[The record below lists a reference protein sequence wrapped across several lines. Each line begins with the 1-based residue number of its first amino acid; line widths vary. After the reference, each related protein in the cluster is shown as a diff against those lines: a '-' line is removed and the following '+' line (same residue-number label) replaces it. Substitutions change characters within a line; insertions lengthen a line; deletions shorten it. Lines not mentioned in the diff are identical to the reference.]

1 MKIRKVKSLSE
12 TDFVKRSVPK
22 PVREPEVP
30 TVDETIGAITEEVKD
45 DPFETA
51 ESSGVTDEIFEG
63 IKEEPEEAKPT
74 DLLRIAE
81 EDMGTLDVASAEK
94 EYKAAEIHKEAEPLI
109 QTTVNT
115 EVKKAVKLNNERIK
129 LEVNE
134 VLADEVGYRLDKY
147 EKRRKFRQRKDFV
160 IGVLKAVAVLIVVLF
175 IFGNAQLRLRFQII
189 FKDIGDLVHGLVN
202 NEEVTS
208 NQLVED
214 MFRDLGDDLND
225 ANTIIVEE

>member
-12 TDFVKRSVPK
+12 SDFVKRSVPK
-22 PVREPEVP
+22 PAKKPEVA
-30 TVDETIGAITEEVKD
+30 TADETIGAITEEIND
-45 DPFETA
+45 DPFKASELSEAA
-51 ESSGVTDEIFEG
+51 EEIFEG
-63 IKEEPEEAKPT
+63 IKEEPRETEST
-74 DLLRIAE
+74 DILRIAE
-81 EDMGTLDVASAEK
+81 EDMGTLDVASAER

-160 IGVLKAVAVLIVVLF
+160 TGVLKAVAVLIAVLF
-175 IFGNAQLRLRFQII
+175 IFGNSQLRLRFWII

>member
-12 TDFVKRSVPK
+12 SDFVKRSVPK
-22 PVREPEVP
+22 PAKKPEVA
-30 TVDETIGAITEEVKD
+30 TADETIGAITEEIND
-45 DPFETA
+45 DPFKASELSEAA
-51 ESSGVTDEIFEG
+51 EEIFEG
-63 IKEEPEEAKPT
+63 IKEEPRETEST
-74 DLLRIAE
+74 DILRIAE
-81 EDMGTLDVASAEK
+81 EDMGTLDVASAER

>member
-1 MKIRKVKSLSE
+1 M
-12 TDFVKRSVPK
+12 
-22 PVREPEVP
+22 
-30 TVDETIGAITEEVKD
+30 
-45 DPFETA
+45 
-51 ESSGVTDEIFEG
+51 
-63 IKEEPEEAKPT
+63 
-74 DLLRIAE
+74 
-81 EDMGTLDVASAEK
+81 
-94 EYKAAEIHKEAEPLI
+94 
-109 QTTVNT
+109 
-115 EVKKAVKLNNERIK
+115 KKAVKLNNERIK

-160 IGVLKAVAVLIVVLF
+160 TGVLKAVAVLIAVLF
-175 IFGNAQLRLRFQII
+175 IFGNAQLRLRFWII

>member
-1 MKIRKVKSLSE
+1 MKIRKVRNLSE
-12 TDFVKRSVPK
+12 SDFLKRSAPK

-30 TVDETIGAITEEVKD
+30 IVDETIGAITEEVKEEL
-45 DPFETA
+45 FKETEPTDVA
-51 ESSGVTDEIFEG
+51 EEIFEG

-74 DLLRIAE
+74 DILRISE
-81 EDMGTLDVASAEK
+81 EDMGAFDVASAEG
-94 EYKAAEIHKEAEPLI
+94 EYKAAELNKEAAPII

-115 EVKKAVKLNNERIK
+115 EVKKAVKLNNERLK

-160 IGVLKAVAVLIVVLF
+160 TGVLKAVAVLIAVLF

-208 NQLVED
+208 NQLIED

>member
-12 TDFVKRSVPK
+12 SDFVKRSVPK
-22 PVREPEVP
+22 PAKKPEVA
-30 TVDETIGAITEEVKD
+30 TADETIGAITEEIND
-45 DPFETA
+45 DPFKASELSEAA
-51 ESSGVTDEIFEG
+51 EEIFEG
-63 IKEEPEEAKPT
+63 IKEEPRETEST
-74 DLLRIAE
+74 DILRIAE
-81 EDMGTLDVASAEK
+81 EDMGTLDVASAER

-160 IGVLKAVAVLIVVLF
+160 TGVLKAVAVLIAVLF
-175 IFGNAQLRLRFQII
+175 IFGNAQLRLRFWII

>member
-12 TDFVKRSVPK
+12 SDFVKRSVPK
-22 PVREPEVP
+22 PAKKPEVA
-30 TVDETIGAITEEVKD
+30 TADETIGAITEEIND
-45 DPFETA
+45 DPFKASELSEAA
-51 ESSGVTDEIFEG
+51 EEIFEG
-63 IKEEPEEAKPT
+63 IKEEPRETEST
-74 DLLRIAE
+74 DILRIAE
-81 EDMGTLDVASAEK
+81 EDMGTLDVASAER

-115 EVKKAVKLNNERIK
+115 EVKKSVKLNNERIK

-160 IGVLKAVAVLIVVLF
+160 TGVLKAVAVLIAVLF
-175 IFGNAQLRLRFQII
+175 IFGNAQLRLRFWII